1 MEGAQNDQ
9 AIKELGKI
17 LLAQDSV
24 IAELERRVLKE
35 KMRGEMPQGPE
46 VVRINRMERALK
58 ENAELKRR
66 IARYE
71 SAEGV
76 H

>member
-1 MEGAQNDQ
+1 M
-9 AIKELGKI
+9 
-17 LLAQDSV
+17 